1 MISAINIAHGILT
14 EGEPAVKNYFRF
26 LSGGCSTD
34 PVSLLKLAGVD
45 LSTEKPFRYAMQEF
59 ENTLKEFEQLMKV

>member
-1 MISAINIAHGILT
+1 
-14 EGEPAVKNYFRF
+14 
-26 LSGGCSTD
+26 
-34 PVSLLKLAGVD
+34 VSLLKLAGVD